1 MVSSVVRCDIGRAST
16 VVVRLPLSGQL
27 TSVSV
32 IGEPTVSR
40 ELLLRCKGARGGLGC
55 SLPHFG
61 KGIPYE
67 VTFSHSSIEG
77 VAQAL
82 PTFSFPLTLYNNI
95 MARVRSKEEA
105 VPSFYAIQ
113 VVVSLSASFRDSLCL
128 MASIG
133 LTVGRLSSS
142 PFTIFCP
149 TLAPIRKH
157 RMLNRL

>member
-1 MVSSVVRCDIGRAST
+1 MVSSVVRFDIGRAST

-40 ELLLRCKGARGGLGC
+40 EFLLRCKGARGGLGC

-95 MARVRSKEEA
+95 MARVRSKEET

-113 VVVSLSASFRDSLCL
+113 VVVSLSASFQIPLYDNHFWKKF
-128 MASIG
+128 
-133 LTVGRLSSS
+133 RLLILPGGNAPSYNFLLLSF
-142 PFTIFCP
+142 FT
-149 TLAPIRKH
+149 K
-157 RMLNRL
+157 